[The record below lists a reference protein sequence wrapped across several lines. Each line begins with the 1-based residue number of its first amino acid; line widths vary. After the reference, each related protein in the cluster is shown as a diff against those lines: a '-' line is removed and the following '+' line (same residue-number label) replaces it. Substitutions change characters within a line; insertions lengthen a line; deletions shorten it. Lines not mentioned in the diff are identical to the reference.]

1 MRKIYFLYLLLG
13 LSTIVTAQ
21 ERLLLGTVKDEKNE
35 PLLGVTVMIEG
46 TGKGVATDI
55 NGTYFLEVRDGQ
67 VLTFSSVGCQ
77 TLHHVVTPDLKKL
90 DVSLSLQV
98 EKIPEVVVVG
108 FGKKQAVKELT
119 GAVSKLDNVAD
130 NNSISVDKVLLG
142 RVAGVQGGVISG
154 QPGSAA
160 TIRIRG
166 VASVNGRN
174 EPVYV
179 IDGVRVTHGDH
190 AQNTRGNNVLAGL
203 NNDDIE
209 SVTVLKDAVSTAI
222 YGADTGSGV
231 VIITTKSGRKGA
243 ANFRISSE
251 VGLVSRAAVGEKP
264 LTTEQWLGFLYD
276 AYLNSEEGSAAYPNK
291 EALLAD
297 LKAGNVSTGNGGYI
311 LQDIYKQRHINTDW
325 RKLVENKMPL
335 YQEINATVSGGND
348 KLSYYSSLGY
358 LKEDGIVKENSFE
371 RVTSSNKIDFQATSK
386 LVMS

>member
-67 VLTFSSVGCQ
+67 VLTFSSVGYQ

-190 AQNTRGNNVLAGL
+190 AQNTRGN
-203 NNDDIE
+203 
-209 SVTVLKDAVSTAI
+209 KKF
-222 YGADTGSGV
+222 
-231 VIITTKSGRKGA
+231 KS
-243 ANFRISSE
+243 
-251 VGLVSRAAVGEKP
+251 
-264 LTTEQWLGFLYD
+264 
-276 AYLNSEEGSAAYPNK
+276 
-291 EALLAD
+291 
-297 LKAGNVSTGNGGYI
+297 
-311 LQDIYKQRHINTDW
+311 
-325 RKLVENKMPL
+325 
-335 YQEINATVSGGND
+335 
-348 KLSYYSSLGY
+348 
-358 LKEDGIVKENSFE
+358 
-371 RVTSSNKIDFQATSK
+371 
-386 LVMS
+386 

>member
-67 VLTFSSVGCQ
+67 VLTFSSVGYQ

-119 GAVSKLDNVAD
+119 GAVSKLDNVSD

-142 RVAGVQGGVISG
+142 RVAGVQGGVVSG

-179 IDGVRVTHGDH
+179 VDGVRVTHGDH

-243 ANFRISSE
+243 ANFR
-251 VGLVSRAAVGEKP
+251 VSR
-264 LTTEQWLGFLYD
+264 
-276 AYLNSEEGSAAYPNK
+276 
-291 EALLAD
+291 
-297 LKAGNVSTGNGGYI
+297 
-311 LQDIYKQRHINTDW
+311 
-325 RKLVENKMPL
+325 
-335 YQEINATVSGGND
+335 
-348 KLSYYSSLGY
+348 
-358 LKEDGIVKENSFE
+358 
-371 RVTSSNKIDFQATSK
+371 
-386 LVMS
+386 